1 MFKYSNKVVS
11 LMVLL
16 SLINALSAYYLTE
29 NLVIF
34 SAILILTYLLQ
45 VVLIIALEK
54 FKVPTK

>member
-16 SLINALSAYYLTE
+16 SLINALAAYYLTE